1 MCNYVINENLNGIEI
16 GFESKPNAA
25 TISALKAAG
34 FRWHNV
40 KRIWYAKQTA
50 ERLALAV
57 SLSGDST
64 AAPIATATTGTPQNH
79 IKIFYNGLKV
89 DGGKLIKCGFDR
101 RDGYVRMWGRDYDR
115 LPRDLFNVENNS
127 DSYTDYFKNDSAS
140 VPADHPLYK
149 YVEYAAIKSR
159 IHDTKQGIK
168 YYSGR
173 GTAYKAE
180 VERLQAELVKLE
192 KELKADPGQPTQED
206 LDQINRQRQEAENAR
221 REAEHEEDLRR
232 REKFLNDRC
241 NGMHLIEEMQETF
254 PLEEGKP
261 IVTICWS
268 ESPKFAAFEDGSL
281 KMSLA
286 AADVVLRTF
295 DKEYVAENGYPGG
308 YDKTK
313 FLIEYTDENG
323 EPGSYEGRYDIGD
336 NENGILDHIRN
347 RGEWYRTHEEF
358 GKEKETPDET
368 NDILELVKF
377 FEAQIDTEAPT
388 ITIKTPFGDHTVTRE
403 RALMF
408 AINKYNG
415 ITNAAND
422 EERLKMVNSYIIGA
436 QFTAEELTAH

>member
-1 MCNYVINENLNGIEI
+1 MCKYMINNDLNGIEI

-127 DSYTDYFKNDSAS
+127 DSYTDYFENDSSS

-192 KELKADPGQPTQED
+192 KELKAVYGYGLEDPDVST
-206 LDQINRQRQEAENAR
+206 
-221 REAEHEEDLRR
+221 
-232 REKFLNDRC
+232 DRDR
-241 NGMHLIEEMQETF
+241 
-254 PLEEGKP
+254 KP
-261 IVTICWS
+261 
-268 ESPKFAAFEDGSL
+268 
-281 KMSLA
+281 
-286 AADVVLRTF
+286 
-295 DKEYVAENGYPGG
+295 
-308 YDKTK
+308 
-313 FLIEYTDENG
+313 
-323 EPGSYEGRYDIGD
+323 
-336 NENGILDHIRN
+336 
-347 RGEWYRTHEEF
+347 RTH
-358 GKEKETPDET
+358 
-368 NDILELVKF
+368 
-377 FEAQIDTEAPT
+377 
-388 ITIKTPFGDHTVTRE
+388 
-403 RALMF
+403 
-408 AINKYNG
+408 
-415 ITNAAND
+415 AAKPNT
-422 EERLKMVNSYIIGA
+422 KKI
-436 QFTAEELTAH
+436 